1 MTGKSNW
8 RAWLAFAH
16 DVCAAAVAWTSIYW
30 LRVSLD
36 AIPPHPDELAR
47 SLAFILPLQAVIFLI
62 FGLYRGLWRFA
73 SLSDLKRIV
82 LSAGLGTVLVP
93 LVLLLLRL
101 EAIVPRSVLILYPL
115 VLIFLMAGSRFAY
128 RSWKEHRLYSPLKA
142 LGEPVLVVGAGD
154 AGARLTKELERSRQ
168 WRVVGLLDDDSS
180 KRGRELRGVTVLG
193 PIGELPRWA
202 ERYGVRK
209 VIIALP
215 SSRHVVRR
223 RVAELCAAA
232 GLEALTV
239 PSYEDLISGRSA
251 LSAIRN
257 VELDDLLGRD
267 PVVLDNAG
275 LGEWLG
281 NRVVMVT
288 GAGGSIGA
296 ELARQI
302 ARFRPAKL
310 VLFDV
315 SEAALYEIV
324 TVLADAFPQLPVASI
339 VGDVKHAARVDS
351 VLERER
357 PNAIFHAAAYKHVPL
372 MEEAN
377 AWAAVRNNAWGTW
390 VLARAAAAA
399 RVEKFVLVSTDKA
412 VNPTSVMGASK
423 RLAEMVC
430 QTLANGPT
438 QFVIVRFGNVF
449 GSAGSVI
456 PRFREQIARGGPV
469 TVTHPEITR
478 FFMSIS
484 EATQLLLQAGLQGRD
499 GEILVLDMG
508 EPVRIVDLARDM
520 IRLSG
525 ADPDKVP
532 IVFTGLRPGEKLYE
546 EPLASEERTK
556 PTTHPKL
563 FVAEARQAS
572 TDSVRQ
578 MVAWCE
584 RDRAADDAEVRARL
598 GSWIPE
604 YAPPAGAPVA
614 PIPVDTAEPS
624 APLPLRAP
632 RRRERG
638 GQRRGP
644 QGASLRDVPRSM
656 RERRATRRRH
666 EEELLTLALRR
677 ERTPAQ
683 RRGTEQ
689 HALHGEQQLR
699 VGAQKEVVGQV
710 ARHETGERH
719 QAERAQAH
727 EDRVAGAHQPPI
739 VRRQRPD
746 REHEERKSD
755 RAGLQQLAEEQVVR
769 MRDQRVVRD
778 LAHALGQ
785 DLQPVAV
792 ARQRPFGGAGERAAP
807 DRRSR
812 IDRHGFRHARARGI
826 DRLGLLDRGVG
837 QQHREQRDREQGD
850 ADRHRAESRPRA
862 NGAGGAHGER
872 RQERDPHHAGVGE
885 PRRGDRQREDERR
898 DGDRTGPVAESR
910 GGWPKQRERQRND
923 GDQPRRVHARS
934 PVRVTRIPADR

>member
-8 RAWLAFAH
+8 RAWFAFAH
-16 DVCAAAVAWTSIYW
+16 DVCAAAVAWASIYW

-82 LSAGLGTVLVP
+82 LSAALGTVLVP

-193 PIGELPRWA
+193 PIGELQRWA

-215 SSRHVVRR
+215 SSHHVVRR

-232 GLEALTV
+232 GMEALTV

-310 VLFDV
+310 VLFDI

-324 TVLADAFPQLPVASI
+324 TALADAFPQLAVARI

-357 PNAIFHAAAYKHVPL
+357 PSAIFHAAAYKHVPL
-372 MEEAN
+372 MEEEN

-390 VLARAAAAA
+390 VLARAAVAAH
-399 RVEKFVLVSTDKA
+399 VEKLVLVSTDKA

-430 QTLANGPT
+430 QTLAGGPT
-438 QFVIVRFGNVF
+438 MFVIVRFGNVF

-456 PRFREQIARGGPV
+456 PRFREQIVRGGPV

-525 ADPDKVP
+525 ADPDRVP

-546 EPLASEERTK
+546 EPLAPEERTK
-556 PTTHPKL
+556 PTAHPKL
-563 FVAEARQAS
+563 YVAEARQAS
-572 TDSVRQ
+572 ADTVRQ

-614 PIPVDTAEPS
+614 PIPVETAEPS

-632 RRRERG
+632 RRR
-638 GQRRGP
+638 
-644 QGASLRDVPRSM
+644 
-656 RERRATRRRH
+656 
-666 EEELLTLALRR
+666 
-677 ERTPAQ
+677 
-683 RRGTEQ
+683 
-689 HALHGEQQLR
+689 
-699 VGAQKEVVGQV
+699 
-710 ARHETGERH
+710 
-719 QAERAQAH
+719 
-727 EDRVAGAHQPPI
+727 
-739 VRRQRPD
+739 
-746 REHEERKSD
+746 
-755 RAGLQQLAEEQVVR
+755 
-769 MRDQRVVRD
+769 
-778 LAHALGQ
+778 
-785 DLQPVAV
+785 
-792 ARQRPFGGAGERAAP
+792 
-807 DRRSR
+807 
-812 IDRHGFRHARARGI
+812 
-826 DRLGLLDRGVG
+826 
-837 QQHREQRDREQGD
+837 
-850 ADRHRAESRPRA
+850 
-862 NGAGGAHGER
+862 
-872 RQERDPHHAGVGE
+872 
-885 PRRGDRQREDERR
+885 
-898 DGDRTGPVAESR
+898 
-910 GGWPKQRERQRND
+910 
-923 GDQPRRVHARS
+923 
-934 PVRVTRIPADR
+934 